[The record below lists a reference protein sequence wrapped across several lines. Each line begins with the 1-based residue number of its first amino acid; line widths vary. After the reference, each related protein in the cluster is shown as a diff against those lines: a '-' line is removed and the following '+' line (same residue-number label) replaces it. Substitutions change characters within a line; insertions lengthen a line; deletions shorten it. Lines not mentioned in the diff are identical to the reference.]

1 MGASPQA
8 TMYPFIATRGVL
20 AQRMVIKEY
29 TIIILQQMGIIATSG
44 TCRQCQGDLEE
55 QYKRSTNNKR
65 YWWCSLRKLKLYL
78 NLFLWFH
85 DQKLTGK
92 DVPVQPDLQEQ
103 HQGGLGHGPGHPP
116 GHRGRGGGRGGRL

>member
-8 TMYPFIATRGVL
+8 MYPFIATRGVL
-20 AQRMVIKEY
+20 AQRMVTMEY
-29 TIIILQQMGIIATSG
+29 TILLLQQMGIIATSG

-55 QYKRSTNNKR
+55 QYKSSTNNKR
-65 YWWCSLRKLKLYL
+65 YWWCSLRKLELYL

-92 DVPVQPDLQEQ
+92 DVFWSLCSLISKTNTREA
-103 HQGGLGHGPGHPP
+103 
-116 GHRGRGGGRGGRL
+116 